1 MNTVL
6 LIIDG
11 MMPDEARLLPTL
23 ERADY
28 RWTHSHTPAG
38 MTPDS
43 LCCILTMLGVKA
55 AQVPTGR
62 AWLEALATGEPAA
75 RGDLVL
81 RCNGIDLA
89 GGKLGPSCYRP
100 LPPLGDTGRW
110 IPLGGYKNL
119 LVLPGLGHLECGICT
134 FAPHQNQNRRV
145 DLLLPTAGD
154 PALQLF
160 LRQLVARY
168 GLWPWGQAAY
178 APLPT
183 AAQLGLAPGAVVCRT
198 EVVAGLGRALELS
211 CLVPPGST
219 AEVDT
224 DLSQK
229 LRCALQAARTYPF
242 VLIHINGADEA
253 AHRRD
258 RRQKTAFLQRIERE
272 FLAPLAGALPPQSTL
287 IVTADHGTD
296 CRTGKHRAGAVPT
309 FVFDPTEE
317 VAKWHEQL

>member
-1 MNTVL
+1 MYL
-6 LIIDG
+6 R
-11 MMPDEARLLPTL
+11 PP
-23 ERADY
+23 
-28 RWTHSHTPAG
+28 SKP
-38 MTPDS
+38 
-43 LCCILTMLGVKA
+43 
-55 AQVPTGR
+55 
-62 AWLEALATGEPAA
+62 EPACGSIAADSGGPGAAALFAAA
-75 RGDLVL
+75 RCPVW
-81 RCNGIDLA
+81 A
-89 GGKLGPSCYRP
+89 
-100 LPPLGDTGRW
+100 
-110 IPLGGYKNL
+110 
-119 LVLPGLGHLECGICT
+119 V
-134 FAPHQNQNRRV
+134 
-145 DLLLPTAGD
+145 
-154 PALQLF
+154 AL
-160 LRQLVARY
+160 
-168 GLWPWGQAAY
+168 GQAAY

-296 CRTGKHRAGAVPT
+296 CRTGKHWAGAVPT